1 METIYI
7 VSLTVSLLLGSLILL
22 NVNKNK
28 ANLFLFGVLFIAI
41 AGTILN
47 LLQLNNKVQG
57 LLYYIS
63 FVDALP
69 SVFGLLLFFYVK
81 HSIFP
86 DARIS
91 KYYLLSLIPFI
102 LAFSLS
108 LFSQLSNA
116 NSILVLVS
124 LNIFLKN
131 IFSLYFILLA
141 INKIKQYR
149 TTLLNNYSALGE
161 LEFKWLK
168 FLTYIA
174 FCFWILYLFMIV
186 ILYLDVDLPFNPSD
200 AIYIGLSVFIFSIS
214 LYGIYNSLTFSK
226 LKSIESVST
235 GENDLPLPDKKPKKA
250 LLDTNNITVL
260 FEKIE
265 AYIISEKCFLE
276 KDITLQDLSKRVNL
290 HSKKCSEI
298 INRKTN
304 SNYFY
309 FINSYRVKYFN
320 EEILKPENQKL
331 TLISVAFDCGFSSKS
346 TFNRI
351 YKKQIG
357 VTPSKYLASKGKI

>member
-7 VSLTVSLLLGSLILL
+7 VSLTVSILLGSLILL
-22 NVNKNK
+22 NVKKNK

-47 LLQLNNKVQG
+47 LIYLNNKEQG

-69 SVFGLLLFFYVK
+69 SIFGLLLFFYVK
-81 HSIFP
+81 HSMFP

-91 KYYLLSLIPFI
+91 KFYLLSLIPFI

-108 LFSQLSNA
+108 LFSQLSRTN
-116 NSILVLVS
+116 NILVLIA
-124 LNIFLKN
+124 LNIVLKN

-149 TTLLNNYSALGE
+149 INLLNNYSAIGE

-174 FCFWILYLFMIV
+174 FYFWILYLFMIV
-186 ILYLDVDLPFNPSD
+186 MLYLNVDLPFNPSN

-214 LYGIYNSLTFSK
+214 VYGIYNSLTFSN
-226 LKSIESVST
+226 LKSVESEST
-235 GENDLPLPDKKPKKA
+235 AENDLPIPDKKSKKA
-250 LLDTNNITVL
+250 LLDTNNIDEL

-265 AYIISEKCFLE
+265 AYILSEKCFLE
-276 KDITLQDLSKRVNL
+276 KDITLHDLSKMVNL

-304 SNYFY
+304 SNYFD
-309 FINSYRVKYFN
+309 FINSFRVNYFN
-320 EEILKPENQKL
+320 EQILKPENKKL

-357 VTPSKYLASKGKI
+357 MTPSKYLASR